1 MIPVE
6 ITTAAASHLIKMI
19 QRDGKKNIILAIVP
33 GGCNG
38 FEYKWEITDGALDQ
52 DGDVGIRLSSEN
64 ILYLSKDTAAK
75 MYASIISIKDDGLSK
90 KLDILNPNVAYSCGC
105 GESVNFK

>member
-6 ITTAAASHLIKMI
+6 ITSAAAAHLVKMI
-19 QRDGKKNIILAIVP
+19 QRDGKKNIILSIVP

-38 FEYKWEITDGALDQ
+38 FEYKWEITDGILDQ
-52 DGDVGIRLSSEN
+52 DGDIGIRLSAEN
-64 ILYLSKDTAAK
+64 ILYLSKTTAEK

-90 KLDILNPNVAYSCGC
+90 KLEILNPNVAYACGC

>member
-6 ITTAAASHLIKMI
+6 ITTAAVAHLIKMI
-19 QRDGKKNIILAIVP
+19 QRDGKKNIILDIVP

-38 FEYKWEITDGALDQ
+38 FEYKWEITDKSLEE

-64 ILYLSKDTAAK
+64 ILYLSKGTAAK

-90 KLDILNPNVAYSCGC
+90 KLDILNPNVAHACGC

>member
-6 ITTAAASHLIKMI
+6 ITTAAAKHIVKMI
-19 QRDGKKNIILAIVP
+19 ERDAKKNIILSIVP

-38 FEYKWEITDGALDQ
+38 FEYKWEVTNESLDQ
-52 DGDVGIRLSSEN
+52 DGDVGIRLRSEN
-64 ILYLSKDTAAK
+64 ILYLSKATAEK
-75 MYASIISIKDDGLSK
+75 MYASIISIKEEGLSK
-90 KLDILNPNVAYSCGC
+90 KLEILNPNVAYACGC